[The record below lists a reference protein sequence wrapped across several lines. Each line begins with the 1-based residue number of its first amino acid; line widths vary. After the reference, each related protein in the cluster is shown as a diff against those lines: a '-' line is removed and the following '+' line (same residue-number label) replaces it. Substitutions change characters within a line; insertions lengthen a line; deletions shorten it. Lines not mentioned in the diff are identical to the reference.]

1 MLQFLTSLFKPKPAV
16 APAITSETS
25 MNFDQSEVGP
35 FLIRLA
41 ENPRFT
47 LPRDFTSE
55 ITEAIPKLTV
65 ENTRR
70 WRVDGDFDGAAMRLE
85 IEVFMDDIDAPDL
98 YFFSAPG
105 VIAEIEK
112 EMKLLDDR
120 DRN

>member
-16 APAITSETS
+16 APPITSETS

-41 ENPRFT
+41 ENPRFA
-47 LPRDFTSE
+47 LPRDFAST
-55 ITEAIPKLTV
+55 ITEAMPELAA
-65 ENTRR
+65 EDTRR
-70 WRVDGDFDGAAMRLE
+70 WRIDGDFDGAAMRLE
-85 IEVFMDDIDAPDL
+85 VEVFMDDIDAPDL
-98 YFFSAPG
+98 YFFSTPE

-112 EMKLLDDR
+112 EMKLLDDW

>member
-16 APAITSETS
+16 APPITSETS

-47 LPRDFTSE
+47 LPGDFTSE

-70 WRVDGDFDGAAMRLE
+70 WRIDGDFDGAAMRME
-85 IEVFMDDIDAPDL
+85 IEVFMDDIDAPYL

-112 EMKLLDDR
+112 EMKLLDDW